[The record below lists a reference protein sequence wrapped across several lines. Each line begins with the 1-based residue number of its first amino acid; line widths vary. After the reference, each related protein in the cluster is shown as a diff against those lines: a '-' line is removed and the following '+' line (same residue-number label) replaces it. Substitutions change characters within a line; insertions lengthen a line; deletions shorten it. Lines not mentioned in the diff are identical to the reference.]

1 MDKVYIYIND
11 CIRWSGGINILIQII
26 SSLNSHKKSNFEI
39 IYVKPSRVTKLL
51 NFLRLTLR
59 GGGYKTNKLIDDDL
73 FSKFEKF
80 LANENLELS
89 NYSYSKFKKL
99 KFKEFVF
106 PVMKINTSLKN
117 KNLVGYIPDCQHIH
131 LPELFRKWVSV
142 YRDYQ
147 FSKVKKYCKKVIATS
162 NSVLNDLVSTYGFEE
177 DIIFNVGFNP
187 IRLEKDQNFSSP
199 IEKDYFLI
207 ANQLWE
213 HKNHIYA
220 IRAFKKYIELNPN
233 SNTKLLCTGYIHDH
247 RNSLYSQKL
256 FELIKDEDLK
266 ERVVFLGYLSRKEF
280 LNYLVFAKALI
291 QPTLFEGTPGSLS
304 TADAVSYGVDVFLSD
319 IQINRE
325 VNQGNIKYFD
335 INNINSL
342 VMLLN
347 DCKPKS
353 INERLENSKDISTES
368 QIKFVNKII
377 LNTKVKY
384 DLAVFTTSFTKWSG
398 GTRLI
403 IQFIDLLNSLGNV
416 NVFIVSKK
424 LTAFAKII
432 NLFKYNKN
440 YNTQMNQENRLKD
453 ELINTI
459 KQNYPK
465 VKFISSSNSN
475 LKNFI
480 VFPLLDISPKYIK
493 NAIYFIPDIGHKELK
508 QNFNLIIRFRRYIQI
523 RLILSFSKTVLV
535 NSQYIKNKIM
545 ESYKNIKTN
554 IYSAPFYGFIPDFEK
569 KVLNKNFI
577 NKFTNKDYLIV
588 SNQFWAHKNHI
599 TAIKAVELLNKT
611 LDEKV
616 NLICT
621 GFMYDYRGNHHTD
634 NIYRYV
640 EDNILKEEIIF
651 TDFLERSELLNLI
664 KNSIGLIQPSFYE
677 GGPGGFST
685 ADAIALNK
693 RVYISD
699 IEINKEIED
708 NKVIF
713 FKNQNEKDLF
723 DKLITTIGNKNIP
736 SSTSEEYK
744 TKYIEF
750 LHSLIT
756 AM

>member
-26 SSLNSHKKSNFEI
+26 SSLNSHKFCNFEI
-39 IYVKPSRVTKLL
+39 IYVKPSIATKLL

-59 GGGYKTNKLIDDDL
+59 GGGYKTNKLIDEDL
-73 FSKFEKF
+73 YSKFEKF
-80 LANENLELS
+80 LASENLELS
-89 NYSYSKFKKL
+89 NYSYLKFKKL

-131 LPELFRKWVSV
+131 LPELFRKWVTV

-147 FSKVKKYCKKVIATS
+147 FNKVKKYCKKVMSTS
-162 NSVLNDLVSTYGFEE
+162 NSVLNDLVNTYGFEE

-220 IRAFKKYIELNPN
+220 IRAFKKYVELNPN

-256 FELIKDEDLK
+256 FDLIKDEDLK
-266 ERVVFLGYLSRKEF
+266 ERVVFLGYLNRKEF

-347 DCKPKS
+347 DYKPKS

-377 LNTKVKY
+377 LNTKAKY
-384 DLAVFTTSFTKWSG
+384 DLAIFTTSFTKWSG

-403 IQFIDLLNSLGNV
+403 TQFIDILNSLSNV
-416 NVFIVSKK
+416 NVFVVSKDYV
-424 LTAFAKII
+424 L
-432 NLFKYNKN
+432 
-440 YNTQMNQENRLKD
+440 
-453 ELINTI
+453 
-459 KQNYPK
+459 QN
-465 VKFISSSNSN
+465 
-475 LKNFI
+475 
-480 VFPLLDISPKYIK
+480 
-493 NAIYFIPDIGHKELK
+493 
-508 QNFNLIIRFRRYIQI
+508 
-523 RLILSFSKTVLV
+523 
-535 NSQYIKNKIM
+535 
-545 ESYKNIKTN
+545 
-554 IYSAPFYGFIPDFEK
+554 
-569 KVLNKNFI
+569 
-577 NKFTNKDYLIV
+577 NKFV
-588 SNQFWAHKNHI
+588 
-599 TAIKAVELLNKT
+599 
-611 LDEKV
+611 
-616 NLICT
+616 
-621 GFMYDYRGNHHTD
+621 
-634 NIYRYV
+634 
-640 EDNILKEEIIF
+640 
-651 TDFLERSELLNLI
+651 
-664 KNSIGLIQPSFYE
+664 
-677 GGPGGFST
+677 
-685 ADAIALNK
+685 
-693 RVYISD
+693 
-699 IEINKEIED
+699 
-708 NKVIF
+708 
-713 FKNQNEKDLF
+713 
-723 DKLITTIGNKNIP
+723 
-736 SSTSEEYK
+736 
-744 TKYIEF
+744 
-750 LHSLIT
+750 
-756 AM
+756 

>member
-1 MDKVYIYIND
+1 M
-11 CIRWSGGINILIQII
+11 
-26 SSLNSHKKSNFEI
+26 
-39 IYVKPSRVTKLL
+39 
-51 NFLRLTLR
+51 RLTLR
-59 GGGYKTNKLIDDDL
+59 GGGYKINKLIDQDL
-73 FSKFEKF
+73 YSKFEKF
-80 LANENLELS
+80 LASENLELS

-106 PVMKINTSLKN
+106 PIMKINTSLKN

-131 LPELFRKWVSV
+131 LPELFRKWVAV

-147 FSKVKKYCKKVIATS
+147 FNKVKKYCKKVMSTS
-162 NSVLNDLVSTYGFEE
+162 NSVLNDLVNTYGFEE

-220 IRAFKKYIELNPN
+220 IRAFKKYVELNPN

-256 FELIKDEDLK
+256 FDLIKDEDLK
-266 ERVVFLGYLSRKEF
+266 ERVVFLGYLNRKEF

-377 LNTKVKY
+377 LNTKAKY
-384 DLAVFTTSFTKWSG
+384 DLAIFTTSFTKWSG

-403 IQFIDLLNSLGNV
+403 MQFIDILNSLSNV
-416 NVFIVSKK
+416 NVFVVSKE
-424 LTAFAKII
+424 LTVFAKII

-440 YNTQMNQENRLKD
+440 YNTQTNQEKKLKD
-453 ELINTI
+453 ELNNTV

-465 VKFISSSNSN
+465 IKFISSSDSN

-508 QNFNLIIRFRRYIQI
+508 QNFNLVIRFRRYIQI
-523 RLILSFSKTVLV
+523 RLILSFSKNVLV
-535 NSQYIKNKIM
+535 NSMYIKNKIM

-569 KVLNKNFI
+569 KVLNKNFK

-588 SNQFWAHKNHI
+588 SNQFWAHKDHI

-634 NIYRYV
+634 SIYRYV

-723 DKLITTIGNKNIP
+723 DKLKTTIGNKNILP
-736 SSTSEEYK
+736 STSEEYK

-756 AM
+756 AV